1 MEITSAIVPTHFI
14 ARKLN
19 AACWARISWLADARV
34 GVVYTV
40 GKIVARYG
48 ATDGLVVL
56 VDGLTVVTVVVTIGV
71 HAGALGTWRRTLTF
85 VCVCTRS
92 QNSGLES

>member
-1 MEITSAIVPTHFI
+1 MQDHNLRLIIANVEAVLTLTSGEAFTADTYFLYPLEITSAIVPTHFI

-40 GKIVARYG
+40 GKIVARY
-48 ATDGLVVL
+48 
-56 VDGLTVVTVVVTIGV
+56 
-71 HAGALGTWRRTLTF
+71 F
-85 VCVCTRS
+85 
-92 QNSGLES
+92 